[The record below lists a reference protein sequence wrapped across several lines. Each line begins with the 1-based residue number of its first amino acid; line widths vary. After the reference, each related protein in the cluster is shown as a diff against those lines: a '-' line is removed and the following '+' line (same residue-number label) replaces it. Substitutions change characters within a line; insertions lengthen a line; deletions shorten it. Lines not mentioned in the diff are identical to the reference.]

1 MRFIKSIPLFAYLW
15 VLYNVLMVGG
25 DMQETLAAGLFGVT
39 LPSDAE
45 WILSIADLFTLVGV
59 VALYIEIFK
68 STRTGV
74 SSILDHTLSMGVF
87 ILFLVEFIVV
97 PGAGTSPFF
106 ILTMMSLLDVIAG
119 YTISISAARRDFQ
132 IGPGE

>member
-1 MRFIKSIPLFAYLW
+1 MRFIRSIPLFAYLW

-25 DMQETLAAGLFGVT
+25 DMQETLATGLFGVT
-39 LPSDAE
+39 LPSDAP
-45 WILSIADLFTLVGV
+45 WVLSIADLFTVVGV

-74 SSILDHTLSMGVF
+74 TSILDHTLSMGVF

-132 IGPGE
+132 LGAGE

>member
-25 DMQETLAAGLFGVT
+25 DMQETLATGLFGVT

-132 IGPGE
+132 IGGGE